1 MKSRVKARTIREQ
14 SGSGDAKRR
23 PLYQSAAEELAEI
36 IAHTPPGDRLPSE
49 PNLSEQLGVSRATLR
64 EAMRLFEERGLILRQ
79 QGVGTTVVE
88 MPQVI
93 DSGLEV
99 LESLETLSSRMGL
112 KMTMG
117 DSEISLRAPL
127 AMELELFDIPRNAR
141 LVEIKRTMLAETRP
155 VAYLIDVLPESILP
169 RRDLEE
175 RFTGSVLDLLL
186 ERKQPVLSHAR
197 TEITAVSASP
207 EIAHH
212 LNIQR
217 GDVLLCF
224 KGFIYDDFGD
234 VVNRSESYFLPWT
247 FRFHV
252 LRRFDDVM
260 NVVERN
266 RKNNDA

>member
-1 MKSRVKARTIREQ
+1 MNARTNQEQ
-14 SGSGDAKRR
+14 SRSGNVKRR

-49 PNLSEQLGVSRATLR
+49 PKLSDQLGVSRATLR

-112 KMTMG
+112 TMTMG
-117 DSEISLRAPL
+117 DSEIRLRSPKAE
-127 AMELELFDIPRNAR
+127 ELEQFDIPRNAR
-141 LVEIKRTMLAETRP
+141 LLEIKRTMLAEMRP
-155 VAYLIDVLPESILP
+155 VAYLVDVLPEGILP
-169 RRDLEE
+169 RGEIEE

-186 ERKQPVLSHAR
+186 ERKQPTLSHAK

-224 KGFIYDDFGD
+224 KGIIYDDSGN

-266 RKNNDA
+266 RKTNDG

>member
-1 MKSRVKARTIREQ
+1 MTSRLKERTIRERT
-14 SGSGDAKRR
+14 GSGNAKRR

-49 PNLSEQLGVSRATLR
+49 PKLSEQLGVSRATLR

-99 LESLETLSSRMGL
+99 LESLETLSSRMGVEVA
-112 KMTMG
+112 MG
-117 DSEISLRAPL
+117 DSEISLRPPQAG
-127 AMELELFDIPRNAR
+127 ERDLFGVPSHAR
-141 LVEIKRTMLAETRP
+141 VLDIKRTMLAEMRP
-155 VAYLIDVLPESILP
+155 VAYLVDVLPEGLFP
-169 RRDLEE
+169 QQDLEA

-186 ERKQPVLSHAR
+186 ERNQPTLSHAK

-224 KGFIYDDFGD
+224 KGIIYDDSGN

-252 LRRFDDVM
+252 LRRFDDVL

-266 RKNNDA
+266 RKNNDV